1 MGMNEGLYPITIR
14 FTADGMDA
22 ISRIAEL
29 QEKSKA
35 EIVRLAVDNHL
46 VNYLKKCVFLS
57 PEDAGKVMSVLGDVL
72 SEMQSIKGELRRIGI
87 NYNRALKLKEIDR
100 KLKER
105 AIDTSTML
113 RLFDEKKELEEEED
127 PLEPEKLEELMA
139 RYEAATKEAGEIL
152 CRILG

>member
-1 MGMNEGLYPITIR
+1 
-14 FTADGMDA
+14 
-22 ISRIAEL
+22 
-29 QEKSKA
+29 
-35 EIVRLAVDNHL
+35 
-46 VNYLKKCVFLS
+46 
-57 PEDAGKVMSVLGDVL
+57 MSVLGDVL